1 MKWGYTME
9 IDYQTN
15 GVFAYFDIDDG
26 VWCGALCRYTLA
38 GLSTI
43 IEHTGS
49 VTVAETLRRNP
60 PKEIMINGERRR
72 VDGFVSRNKNGNV
85 QIAVQQQPSDL
96 CYLKGGDPQ

>member
-1 MKWGYTME
+1 MKLGYTMT
-9 IDYQTN
+9 IDHQAN
-15 GVFAYFDIDDG
+15 GIFEYFDLNEG
-26 VWCGALCRYTLA
+26 VWCGALCRYTVA

-85 QIAVQQQPSDL
+85 QIAVMKQKEDYNL
-96 CYLKGGDPQ
+96 

>member
-1 MKWGYTME
+1 MS
-9 IDYQTN
+9 
-15 GVFAYFDIDDG
+15 

-38 GLSTI
+38 GLSTF

-85 QIAVQQQPSDL
+85 QIAVMKQKEDYNL
-96 CYLKGGDPQ
+96 

>member
-1 MKWGYTME
+1 MK

-15 GVFAYFDIDDG
+15 GVFEYFDLNEG

-60 PKEIMINGERRR
+60 PKQIRINGESRR

-85 QIAVQQQPSDL
+85 QIAVQQQPADL
-96 CYLKGGDPQ
+96 PYLQGL

>member
-15 GVFAYFDIDDG
+15 GVFEYFDLDDG

-60 PKEIMINGERRR
+60 PKEIRINGESRR
-72 VDGFVSRNKNGNV
+72 VDGFVSRNKNGCV
-85 QIAVQQQPSDL
+85 QIAVIRQMSDL
-96 CYLKGGDPQ
+96 RYLIGQ